1 MAYKDETFNTFSDKV
16 FSSAPV
22 PGGGAVA
29 PLAAALGAALDGM
42 VLSITLGKST
52 YLDIRPEIEEL
63 SARCS
68 VLKEEFFALADADSE
83 GFLPMLDIY
92 RLPKE
97 APGREA
103 ALENALLGAC
113 AAPRKVLELCLE
125 GLELTEEVFKKAS
138 RSAVSDI
145 AAAALLLKSAAS
157 VSELNILANTRSL
170 SDRALSD
177 RMAAECTEL
186 ARKCSLKA
194 DAVYENTKAFFL
206 PEEN

>member
-42 VLSITLGKST
+42 VLSITLGKSAF
-52 YLDIRPEIEEL
+52 LDIRPEIEEL
-63 SARCS
+63 SSRCS
-68 VLKEEFFALADADSE
+68 ALKEEFFNLADADSE

-125 GLELTEEVFKKAS
+125 GLELTEEVFKMAS